1 MIVNSPQYPIFLE
14 HMIKHFIRILVD
26 GEPYFIAEYHIFVS
40 YIFIRSIKIIISIIY
55 VLFYRITNINYVHY
69 KQFFIIIN

>member
-1 MIVNSPQYPIFLE
+1 MIVDSHHYPTFLE

-40 YIFIRSIKIIISIIY
+40 FIYDKCM
-55 VLFYRITNINYVHY
+55 LFNFCILTVSST
-69 KQFFIIIN
+69 

>member
-1 MIVNSPQYPIFLE
+1 MIVNSPQYPTFLE

-40 YIFIRSIKIIISIIY
+40 LKIQIYLIYHYFINLSVIFY
-55 VLFYRITNINYVHY
+55 TL
-69 KQFFIIIN
+69 IIINYICKHIY

>member
-1 MIVNSPQYPIFLE
+1 MIVDSHQYPTFLE

-40 YIFIRSIKIIISIIY
+40 FE
-55 VLFYRITNINYVHY
+55 LH
-69 KQFFIIIN
+69 IINVNFMMFNFCILIVNST

>member
-1 MIVNSPQYPIFLE
+1 MIVNSPQYPTFLE

-40 YIFIRSIKIIISIIY
+40 LKQICF
-55 VLFYRITNINYVHY
+55 NY
-69 KQFFIIIN
+69 